1 MKLREL
7 SLEEVEGAVGGCGN
21 WLCVAWRWISH
32 TGTADWFREKLE
44 EMSKTGG
51 SSEPAPVLYDGS
63 SGWYDRP
70 NQNGQ
75 GRGGGGSMET
85 HDR

>member
-1 MKLREL
+1 
-7 SLEEVEGAVGGCGN
+7 
-21 WLCVAWRWISH
+21 
-32 TGTADWFREKLE
+32 
-44 EMSKTGG
+44 MSETGG